1 MFRGLN
7 FLILLILLNN
17 IIPLNYDK
25 FFKYHL
31 IKLLGRFR
39 KTTQILEI

>member
-1 MFRGLN
+1 MFEIKDVSRIK
-7 FLILLILLNN
+7 FLNN

-39 KTTQILEI
+39 KATQILEI